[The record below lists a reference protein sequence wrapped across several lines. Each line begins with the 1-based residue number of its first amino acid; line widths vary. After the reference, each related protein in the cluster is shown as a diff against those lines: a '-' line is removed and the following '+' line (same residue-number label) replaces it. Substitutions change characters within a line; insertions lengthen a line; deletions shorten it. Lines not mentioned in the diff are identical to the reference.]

1 MTVNSL
7 TASFGKLDNETITFH
22 DGLNVIYA
30 PNESGKSTWCAFI
43 RAMLFGIDSSERQKG
58 GALPDRKKYAP
69 WDGNPMEGTME
80 ITSGHSDITLTRR
93 TLSANAPMRD
103 FSAVYTGTAIPVEGL
118 TGTNAGL
125 ELTGV
130 SAEVFKR
137 SAFVG
142 QGKADATGG
151 AELEKRINSLLSSGE
166 EDISFAEASSR
177 LGNWQ
182 RKRRFNSKGA
192 LPKLEAQ
199 LAEEEQQLERMNGIC
214 RDIEALEQQHE
225 ENISECEKLE
235 ARAADERGL
244 QRKKV
249 LSELA
254 EARAETK
261 AASAEHDEALRR
273 LNGCRDALRKSV
285 FGEMGINAADAA
297 AEADSAELERLG
309 AETGKKKSPLLFI
322 FCFIAALACAAVYE
336 KIIDHWALIAAA
348 GLFCAAAIWLMAI
361 YMKNRRAV
369 LAARSE
375 AKLIFDKYDI
385 SAADGLADRLEE
397 YHSLFSAVKK
407 ALERELE
414 AKNRADAA
422 EDRLFSLENRMTE
435 ELDFTSGPSEA
446 ARLGREL
453 ALRRKEGTEIAG
465 RLSQK
470 RGELSALG
478 DPAAVRDG
486 ILTLRSEIME
496 IESEYEAI
504 GLASEVLGEADAE
517 LSARYTPEL
526 GKIAGEYMAFI
537 TDGKYEN
544 VFLNRDFSAMT
555 KTHDDTVAREPG
567 YLSAGT
573 YDLLYLTVRLAVCEL
588 ALPEG
593 EACPLII
600 DDALVNLDETRY
612 AQAMRLLE
620 EIAKTRQVIVFTCR
634 LK

>member
-7 TASFGKLDNETITFH
+7 TASFGKLDHETITFH
-22 DGLNVIYA
+22 DGLNVVYA

-58 GALPDRKKYAP
+58 GVLPDRKKYAP

-80 ITSGHSDITLTRR
+80 ITSGRSDITLSRR
-93 TLSANAPMRD
+93 TLSANAPMRE

-118 TGTNAGL
+118 TGSNAGL

-130 SAEVFKR
+130 SAEVFRR

-142 QGKADATGG
+142 QGKADVTGG

-166 EDISFAEASSR
+166 EDISFSEASSR
-177 LGNWQ
+177 LSEWQ
-182 RKRRFNSKGA
+182 RKRRFNSKGI
-192 LPKLEAQ
+192 LPSLEAR
-199 LAEEEQQLERMNGIC
+199 LAEEEQRLEGMNALC
-214 RDIEALEQQHE
+214 RDIEDLERQHE
-225 ENISECEKLE
+225 ENISLCEKLE
-235 ARAADERGL
+235 ARAAEERGL

-249 LSELA
+249 ISELG
-254 EARAETK
+254 EARAEAK
-261 AASAEHDEALRR
+261 SASAEHNEALRE
-273 LNGCRDALRKSV
+273 LNGCRDALRGSV
-285 FGEMGINAADAA
+285 FGEMGIDAADAA
-297 AEADSAELERLG
+297 AEADSAELEQLG
-309 AETGKKKSPLLFI
+309 AEARSGKSPWRFI
-322 FCFIAALACAAVYE
+322 LCFIAALACAAVYE
-336 KIIDHWALIAAA
+336 NFFEHWGVIAAA
-348 GLFCAAAIWLMAI
+348 GLFCIAAIWQLAV
-361 YMKNRRAV
+361 YMRSKRTV
-369 LAARSE
+369 LAARSR
-375 AKLIFDKYDI
+375 AKDIFDRYEI
-385 SAADGLADRLEE
+385 SAADDLADRLEE
-397 YHSLFSAVKK
+397 YHSLCSSVKK
-407 ALERELE
+407 ALEKELA
-414 AKNRADAA
+414 AKKKADAA
-422 EDRLFSLENRMTE
+422 EDRLSALESRMTE
-435 ELDFTSGPSEA
+435 ELDFSSGPSEA

-453 ALRRKEGTEIAG
+453 ALRRKEGAEIAG
-465 RLSQK
+465 SLSGR

-486 ILTLRSEIME
+486 ILTLRSEIE
-496 IESEYEAI
+496 ALEAEYEAI
-504 GLASEVLGEADAE
+504 GIAEEALREADAE
-517 LSARYTPEL
+517 LSSRYTPEL

>member
-1 MTVNSL
+1 M
-7 TASFGKLDNETITFH
+7 
-22 DGLNVIYA
+22 
-30 PNESGKSTWCAFI
+30 
-43 RAMLFGIDSSERQKG
+43 
-58 GALPDRKKYAP
+58 
-69 WDGNPMEGTME
+69 
-80 ITSGHSDITLTRR
+80 
-93 TLSANAPMRD
+93 
-103 FSAVYTGTAIPVEGL
+103 
-118 TGTNAGL
+118 
-125 ELTGV
+125 
-130 SAEVFKR
+130 
-137 SAFVG
+137 
-142 QGKADATGG
+142 
-151 AELEKRINSLLSSGE
+151 
-166 EDISFAEASSR
+166 
-177 LGNWQ
+177 
-182 RKRRFNSKGA
+182 
-192 LPKLEAQ
+192 
-199 LAEEEQQLERMNGIC
+199 QQ
-214 RDIEALEQQHE
+214 
-225 ENISECEKLE
+225 
-235 ARAADERGL
+235 
-244 QRKKV
+244 
-249 LSELA
+249 
-254 EARAETK
+254 
-261 AASAEHDEALRR
+261 
-273 LNGCRDALRKSV
+273 
-285 FGEMGINAADAA
+285 
-297 AEADSAELERLG
+297 
-309 AETGKKKSPLLFI
+309 
-322 FCFIAALACAAVYE
+322 
-336 KIIDHWALIAAA
+336 
-348 GLFCAAAIWLMAI
+348 
-361 YMKNRRAV
+361 
-369 LAARSE
+369 
-375 AKLIFDKYDI
+375 
-385 SAADGLADRLEE
+385 
-397 YHSLFSAVKK
+397 K

-465 RLSQK
+465 RLPRK
-470 RGELSALG
+470 RGELSTLG

-486 ILTLRSEIME
+486 ILTLRSEITE

-600 DDALVNLDETRY
+600 DDALVNLDEARY